1 MDGILLAC
9 GIYVYLAGII
19 WLMDIARTVD
29 DGKLKKQLK
38 IVSFVPLINISLA
51 LTLTFITVIT
61 FLIKKGAKLCI

>member
-61 FLIKKGAKLCI
+61 FLIMKGAKLCI